1 MPVITQNST
10 ATPMTFLGSAVQYG
24 GIIHQYGTYA
34 SVPYIPHI
42 IANLPDEKD
51 DILGSQVVGL
61 VPVFSCESKE
71 CRSGKYGS
79 DDANFM
85 LPVFAQ
91 NQISISGDYY
101 NDTNSF
107 LFNLPSDTVL
117 THHKFYLDKKI
128 DGTWVQQTELKDN
141 SYGIYYGLGELCDSL
156 AYLGYNIYWNLVLH
170 TFGEGV
176 YRFRINGSFTCSV
189 IPSQGYLKFND
200 TFTESITATFSV
212 DTLGHLCDA
221 YYFDHSLTHS
231 QLMQDYTN
239 AINAYQNA
247 TYPTP
252 LFVATWNAGLGRID
266 ISSPLGENGVITDN
280 GTFYPNG
287 YLKQDLT
294 GGVTSIC
301 DPINCYASPPFCLKT
316 WSCYGV
322 DLTTRFDA
330 SYTGGVIGDV
340 NKSNAGNL
348 FSFCC
353 TGKPL
358 MNVYKQSEIKIFYWK
373 VAGEVTTFH
382 SNEIW
387 TFTANYGYDIC
398 SPIPITSGWTMPQ
411 ALMFVVTSINT
422 YQATL
427 SSVEFTASYVTDIVY
442 GDYILIKNNDGVN
455 VTCKLV
461 RTGVKINSSNNGYV
475 APNIAINAH
484 DFNYNFVVN
493 GTIDVTLNYNFSLY
507 GGSTNVNSTFLRSGA
522 FTWKDRIRVGGEF
535 GYEQTDYE
543 RKSIKYQTGVVNKI
557 RDEAILKFTWK
568 SSSLPFWFHERFKG
582 YALMADELKVSDY
595 NLNNADYNLKLFSVQ
610 SDSSYVPDYK
620 GYTRYTK
627 VKCDF
632 KAKIQNLK
640 RTRCC

>member
-427 SSVEFTASYVTDIVY
+427 SSVEFTASYVNDIV
-442 GDYILIKNNDGVN
+442 
-455 VTCKLV
+455 
-461 RTGVKINSSNNGYV
+461 
-475 APNIAINAH
+475 APKTESIWQ
-484 DFNYNFVVN
+484 
-493 GTIDVTLNYNFSLY
+493 
-507 GGSTNVNSTFLRSGA
+507 SGIEK
-522 FTWKDRIRVGGEF
+522 KDRILSINGTKIDTVPALTKF
-535 GYEQTDYE
+535 IHLSKTDDGKVD
-543 RKSIKYQTGVVNKI
+543 KSQITKTYT
-557 RDEAILKFTWK
+557 
-568 SSSLPFWFHERFKG
+568 
-582 YALMADELKVSDY
+582 ELKKLNPVLLKDETVPKYVAVKLPKTQFEAPVRLDYKVLKGMKKYVDNNTTLTTAQKKLRDKLKGKTYVVSDGTITINDIAIALSDNSRPV
-595 NLNNADYNLKLFSVQ
+595 NLTVERNGKKIDLKPILANT
-610 SDSSYVPDYK
+610 K
-620 GYTRYTK
+620 GLIGIKLEGREILIPTK
-627 VKCDF
+627 TP
-632 KAKIQNLK
+632 KAVLVAGSQ
-640 RTRCC
+640 